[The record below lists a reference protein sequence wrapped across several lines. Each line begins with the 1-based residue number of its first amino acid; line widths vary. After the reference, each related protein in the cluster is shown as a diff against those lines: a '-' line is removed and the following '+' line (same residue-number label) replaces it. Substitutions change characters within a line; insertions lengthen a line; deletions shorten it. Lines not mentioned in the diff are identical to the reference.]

1 MKETLKNRE
10 LFHICTCPDF
20 ELTLN
25 KSYNTDRIKRT
36 YEKVCREKKEREE
49 EFEKYRNSYCLDLP
63 KRNECLYVC
72 READI
77 DIWVKKLIRGNYS
90 RCKIYKLSL
99 DGEIFWADAYYC
111 DDHEDADVKKYWN
124 GCSPENPDVDS
135 LEGLFVGIY
144 TAKECV
150 TRI

>member
-1 MKETLKNRE
+1 M
-10 LFHICTCPDF
+10 FICM
-20 ELTLN
+20 
-25 KSYNTDRIKRT
+25 SG
-36 YEKVCREKKEREE
+36 
-49 EFEKYRNSYCLDLP
+49 
-63 KRNECLYVC
+63 
-72 READI
+72 ADI

-99 DGEIFWADAYYC
+99 DGEIFWADAYYF

-144 TAKECV
+144 MAKECV

>member
-36 YEKVCREKKEREE
+36 YEKVCREKKEKEE

-99 DGEIFWADAYYC
+99 DGEIFWADAYYF